1 MRRVARW
8 GFWVGVVMMLA
19 HLTGAGVLSGQQPQ
33 VAVKSGWVKLPAPGE
48 TTAAAF
54 VVVDNPT
61 MYDTYLMSPSTDVAG
76 KVEFRA
82 KSQGTDVE
90 GPARESVTVPAFES
104 ISMDPNGVHLL
115 LSDLKRPLKE
125 GETITLMLTNERS
138 AVLKV
143 SAVVRKE

>member
-1 MRRVARW
+1 MGRVASW
-8 GFWVGVVMMLA
+8 AVGLAVVVM
-19 HLTGAGVLSGQQPQ
+19 LTGAGALSGQQPQ

-48 TTAAAF
+48 TTADAF

-61 MYDTYLMSPSTDVAG
+61 MYDTYLMSPSSDVAG

-82 KSQGTDVE
+82 KGQGADTA
-90 GPARESVTVPAFES
+90 GQTRESVTVPAFES

-125 GETITLMLTNERS
+125 GETITLTLTNERS